1 MTAINNSINGLRM
14 VTENTVRA
22 SFVADWISTKFSAS
36 VASIRNTSSSMNRHG
51 NTFQGMMTSAS
62 VTRPGAIKNIHSTA
76 AQQTPAAKI
85 ALYNPLNRHGNTFQ
99 GMNASVPVTRPG
111 TIKNIHSTAAQQTP
125 AAKIALYNPLNRHG
139 NTFQGMI
146 ASVPVTRPG
155 TIKNIHPIVG
165 SAINKTAGILEN
177 DGTLTKVAGLAN
189 SRHVN
194 AGSYNQA
201 NEYATFSGEYN
212 PLAEC
217 ELDEHL
223 SDSDPLL
230 GNSLKDS
237 PDKSSPCVEET
248 ETKNRPLNKDYYT
261 LTYGLD

>member
-1 MTAINNSINGLRM
+1 
-14 VTENTVRA
+14 
-22 SFVADWISTKFSAS
+22 
-36 VASIRNTSSSMNRHG
+36 MNRHG

-99 GMNASVPVTRPG
+99 GMSASASVTRPG
-111 TIKNIHSTAAQQTP
+111 AIKNIHSTAAQQTSAAKIALYNPLNRHGNTFQGMNASASVTRPGVIKNIHSTAAQQTP

-139 NTFQGMI
+139 NTFQGMN

-194 AGSYNQA
+194 ADSYNQA

-212 PLAEC
+212 QLAEC

-223 SDSDPLL
+223 SDSFPLF

-237 PDKSSPCVEET
+237 PDESSPCVEET
-248 ETKNRPLNKDYYT
+248 EIHSKPLNKDYYT

>member
-99 GMNASVPVTRPG
+99 GMN
-111 TIKNIHSTAAQQTP
+111 
-125 AAKIALYNPLNRHG
+125 
-139 NTFQGMI
+139 

>member
-62 VTRPGAIKNIHSTA
+62 VTRPGA
-76 AQQTPAAKI
+76 
-85 ALYNPLNRHGNTFQ
+85 
-99 GMNASVPVTRPG
+99 
-111 TIKNIHSTAAQQTP
+111 IKNIHSTAAQQTP